1 MYQIIRCLWF
11 HRSHRHHHHRD
22 RVIDISFL
30 LIALKVLWD
39 CCQLLWN
46 IQLFLLFDG
55 SVVLNPRFATR
66 PVYHYH
72 QRGVTLSY
80 KRVSW
85 FPQKTQ
91 YKVRLKQPFLV
102 VSSGFSPGAPPKGRE
117 EVITWTPAQ
126 EEVSFAVGA
135 AAILVTWAFCTTW
148 PCQYMSPEINICHRH
163 KGWFIGFILSLPDS
177 PVRPS

>member
-102 VSSGFSPGAPPKGRE
+102 VSSGFSPGVSPKGERR
-117 EVITWTPAQ
+117 
-126 EEVSFAVGA
+126 
-135 AAILVTWAFCTTW
+135 L
-148 PCQYMSPEINICHRH
+148 SPEHRRKKRCHSPSGLPQFWPPVSAPYNPVSTWVRD
-163 KGWFIGFILSLPDS
+163 KYLPQTQLRIGLLVSSCLYLIHR
-177 PVRPS
+177 RPS